1 MSSFHCQNFTL
12 DELIP
17 AKINF
22 VMNAFN
28 NSEAIARV
36 SLTNSVEMGSAVTR
50 VARPGITVSDLQR
63 N

>member
-1 MSSFHCQNFTL
+1 MIKGEIEHGPPSCLQNFTV

-17 AKINF
+17 AKISF

-36 SLTNSVEMGSAVTR
+36 GFN
-50 VARPGITVSDLQR
+50 PFPFCH
-63 N
+63 